1 MVSSRYV
8 YINYFIIFIL
18 SDSLSHGSGPLFL
31 KFIYQKQGKNPYL
44 VVPHSRRTKVKV
56 RSRKFDFSA
65 LSEFKTLVRCNL
77 QFIARSTII
86 LRFLFINYSVI
97 FFPEGVDDLSSPTLF
112 RFREIFRPPAFSSI
126 LQNINKH

>member
-18 SDSLSHGSGPLFL
+18 SHSLSHGSGPLFL

-56 RSRKFDFSA
+56 RSRKFDFFA

-86 LRFLFINYSVI
+86 LRFLLFHFSVI
-97 FFPEGVDDLSSPTLF
+97 LFPFKNEHGHYYGRSRPT
-112 RFREIFRPPAFSSI
+112 RASAKSDNPT
-126 LQNINKH
+126 N